1 MKLKTYACPSCG
13 AEIAPK
19 DVSCKTDTLLCRA
32 CGARASLQL
41 TRQRELAQR
50 EPGPP
55 PAGVQVKTTLGIDGP
70 AETRLVVRH
79 RSWLGGAVLTVLLL
93 LLLWQFGVAVQGCFQ
108 SADLP
113 ADLPASFRQEWQVS
127 ELGKCLL
134 LLPFLVVFGGVWL
147 FTLFGATELSI
158 VHRGAIY
165 RRGFWKFVR
174 QQSFALNEDTIIRLE
189 TREVVRAGHKGT
201 PQKVQVD
208 GIAVCNPRLPS
219 CNTFFGEG
227 LSHDVRAYFVHH
239 LVRTAAPR

>member
-19 DVSCKTDTLLCRA
+19 DVSYKTDTLLCRA

-134 LLPFLVVFGGVWL
+134 LLPFLVVFGGLWL
-147 FTLFGATELSI
+147 NVLFGRCELLIGRGVAT
-158 VHRGAIY
+158 Y
-165 RRGFWKFVR
+165 RRGFWKFFRR
-174 QQSFALNEDTIIRLE
+174 QTFGFDADTVIRVE
-189 TREVVRAGHKGT
+189 THEIERAGHNGV
-201 PQKVQVD
+201 PRIVRVE
-208 GIAVCNPRLPS
+208 GIAVRGKLRS
-219 CNTFFGEG
+219 IGEIFFGDDLTHEA
-227 LSHDVRAYFVHH
+227 REYFVHH
-239 LVRTAAPR
+239 LVRAARM